1 MGQSAISPWTMNIK
15 IFSFL
20 VLSLIWVSPIEA
32 GVRCTL
38 GGDTGCSAGCALLG
52 QTSGICDDEGE
63 CWCSERSIG
72 VETIRELLPSRC
84 TLGLE
89 FCQKSCYSI
98 GRKVKPCPIRPL
110 RHRFGLYAELPIQGK
125 SSGNLRGMEL
135 CLPFKLNFLKI
146 ELTSTKTHL
155 L

>member
-1 MGQSAISPWTMNIK
+1 MNIK

-52 QTSGICDDEGE
+52 QTSGICDDEGNFGIIKGFFGHTCFLGE

-98 GRKVKPCPIRPL
+98 GRKDGACVSGKVGR
-110 RHRFGLYAELPIQGK
+110 RFP
-125 SSGNLRGMEL
+125 SFSN
-135 CLPFKLNFLKI
+135 
-146 ELTSTKTHL
+146 
-155 L
+155 